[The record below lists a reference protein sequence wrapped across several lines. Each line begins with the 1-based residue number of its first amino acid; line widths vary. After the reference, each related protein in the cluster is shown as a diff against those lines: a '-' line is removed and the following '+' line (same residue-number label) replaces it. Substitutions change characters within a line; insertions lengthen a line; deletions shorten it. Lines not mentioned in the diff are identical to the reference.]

1 MYYTNFLV
9 RKEKPME
16 NQQSRN
22 LYQKGYQKFRKEVV
36 AKKQI
41 KYMTEL
47 FNQLVQTVEEEEGI
61 DASSF
66 RTFRLKQRLSKSYP
80 QLVFIT
86 PKVRN
91 NIEILEN
98 LPGRQIIKCLL
109 QSHRSLIKSIQF
121 DNKPGC
127 SKLLINIMLKVYI
140 VHVLVIY
147 NINLQHYM
155 YIVHTN
161 MSYLPIFYSILV

>member
-1 MYYTNFLV
+1 MLCEIEDAGLLREAAERKQDEKILIDIRGRDCAAIEVRYHKNCYMYYTNFLV

-98 LPGRQIIKCLL
+98 LPGRC
-109 QSHRSLIKSIQF
+109 
-121 DNKPGC
+121 
-127 SKLLINIMLKVYI
+127 Y
-140 VHVLVIY
+140 
-147 NINLQHYM
+147 
-155 YIVHTN
+155 
-161 MSYLPIFYSILV
+161 

>member
-16 NQQSRN
+16 DQQSRN
-22 LYQKGYQKFRKEVV
+22 LYQKGYQKFCKEVV
-36 AKKQI
+36 EKEIIAKKQI

-98 LPGRQIIKCLL
+98 LPGRC
-109 QSHRSLIKSIQF
+109 
-121 DNKPGC
+121 
-127 SKLLINIMLKVYI
+127 Y
-140 VHVLVIY
+140 
-147 NINLQHYM
+147 
-155 YIVHTN
+155 
-161 MSYLPIFYSILV
+161 